1 MIYLKVK
8 IVYYNRLFF
17 EFGIRFLIYIYFLFG
32 LIFYFIGSMKFCLFI
47 VELCKDM
54 IIIF

>member
-17 EFGIRFLIYIYFLFG
+17 EFGIRFLIYIFFLFG